1 MEERDPIVFNFPLF
15 KDYHEKEWF
24 LKVVGLLVSHQVT
37 FEKAAQLLGM
47 KIEELSFLLGKLGVE
62 YSLLDEEEAE
72 LEIGEIENMREE
84 LGVSGYSFGDE
95 R

>member
-1 MEERDPIVFNFPLF
+1 MEEVDRIVFSFPLF
-15 KDYHEKEWF
+15 KDYREKERF